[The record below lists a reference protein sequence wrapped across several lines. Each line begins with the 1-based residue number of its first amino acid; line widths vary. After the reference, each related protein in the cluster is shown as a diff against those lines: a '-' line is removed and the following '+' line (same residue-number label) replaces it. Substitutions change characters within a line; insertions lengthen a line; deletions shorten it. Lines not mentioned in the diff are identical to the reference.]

1 MTNLFRQ
8 NLLVVVPA
16 LNEQESISAVIAA
29 VKSVGFQV
37 LVVDDGSSDETYST
51 AKRSGAQVMELSMNL
66 GVGGALQSGF
76 AYAVANGFDAVVQ
89 VDGDDQHSAESIEKL
104 IAAANSTN
112 ADMVIGSR
120 FLDDASSMKLPIVRR
135 IGMAIL
141 RIYASR
147 SCRTKI
153 TDSSSG
159 FRLIRNP
166 LLAEFAKS
174 FPSHYLGDTF
184 EALTVSGKKN
194 YKVIEI
200 PAPFRERQFGKSS
213 STSLLSL
220 FLVFRALFV
229 VTFGLH
235 FRLSKNSQTRAD

>member
-1 MTNLFRQ
+1 MNRQ

-37 LVVDDGSSDETYST
+37 LVVDDGSSDETYSI

>member
-1 MTNLFRQ
+1 M
-8 NLLVVVPA
+8 PA
-16 LNEQESISAVIAA
+16 LNEQESISAVVDA
-29 VKSVGFQV
+29 VKSFGFQV
-37 LVVDDGSSDETYST
+37 LVVDDGSSDETYSI
-51 AKRSGAQVMELSMNL
+51 AKRSGALVMELSMNL

-76 AYAVANGFDAVVQ
+76 AYAVANGFVAVVQ

-141 RIYASR
+141 RNYASR

-159 FRLIRNP
+159 FRLLRRP
-166 LLAEFAKS
+166 LLEEFAKS

-184 EALTVSGKKN
+184 EALTVSGRKN

-235 FRLSKNSQTRAD
+235 FRLSKNSLTRAD

>member
-1 MTNLFRQ
+1 M
-8 NLLVVVPA
+8 PA
-16 LNEQESISAVIAA
+16 LNEQESISTVVAA

-37 LVVDDGSSDETYST
+37 LVVDDGSIDSTYPCAIS
-51 AKRSGAQVMELSMNL
+51 SGASVLELSINL

-89 VDGDDQHSAESIEKL
+89 VDGDDQHSSESIENL
-104 IAAANSTN
+104 LLAANDTN
-112 ADMVIGSR
+112 ADMVVGSR
-120 FLDDASSMKLPIVRR
+120 FLAESSSMNLSMVRR
-135 IGMAIL
+135 IGMSIL
-141 RIYASR
+141 RNYASGL
-147 SCRTKI
+147 CRTKI

-159 FRLIRNP
+159 FRLIRKP
-166 LLAEFAKS
+166 LLAEFAQS

-200 PAPFRERQFGKSS
+200 SAPFRERQFGKSS
-213 STSLLSL
+213 STSLVSL

-235 FRLSKNSQTRAD
+235 FRLSQNSQTRAD

>member
-1 MTNLFRQ
+1 MNRQ

-37 LVVDDGSSDETYST
+37 LVVDDGSSDETYSI

-141 RIYASR
+141 RIYASS

>member
-1 MTNLFRQ
+1 MNRQ

-37 LVVDDGSSDETYST
+37 LVVDDGSSDETYSI

-112 ADMVIGSR
+112 ADMVVGSR
-120 FLDDASSMKLPIVRR
+120 FLDGASSMKLPIVRR

>member
-1 MTNLFRQ
+1 M
-8 NLLVVVPA
+8 PA

-141 RIYASR
+141 RSYASS

>member
-1 MTNLFRQ
+1 M
-8 NLLVVVPA
+8 PA
-16 LNEQESISAVIAA
+16 LNEQESISAVVDA

-37 LVVDDGSSDETYST
+37 LVVDDGSSDETYSI
-51 AKRSGAQVMELSMNL
+51 AKRSGALVMELSMNL

-76 AYAVANGFDAVVQ
+76 AYAIANGFDAVVQ

-141 RIYASR
+141 RIYASS

-159 FRLIRNP
+159 FRLIRQP

-184 EALTVSGKKN
+184 EALTVSGRKN

-213 STSLLSL
+213 STSLVSL

>member
-1 MTNLFRQ
+1 M
-8 NLLVVVPA
+8 PA
-16 LNEQESISAVIAA
+16 LNEQESISAVVDA

-37 LVVDDGSSDETYST
+37 LVVDDGSSDETYSI
-51 AKRSGAQVMELSMNL
+51 AKRSGALVMELSMNL

-159 FRLIRNP
+159 FRLIRKP

-184 EALTVSGKKN
+184 EALTVSGRKN

-213 STSLLSL
+213 STSLVSL

>member
-1 MTNLFRQ
+1 M
-8 NLLVVVPA
+8 PA

-37 LVVDDGSSDETYST
+37 LVVDDGSNDETYLI

-89 VDGDDQHSAESIEKL
+89 VDGDNQHSAESIEKL

-141 RIYASR
+141 RIYASS

>member
-1 MTNLFRQ
+1 MNRQ

-29 VKSVGFQV
+29 VKSAGFQV
-37 LVVDDGSSDETYST
+37 LVVDDGSSDETYSI

-141 RIYASR
+141 RSYASS

-184 EALTVSGKKN
+184 EALTVSGRKN

>member
-1 MTNLFRQ
+1 MNRQ

-29 VKSVGFQV
+29 VKSAGFQV
-37 LVVDDGSSDETYST
+37 LVVDDGSSDETYSI

-141 RIYASR
+141 RSYASS

>member
-1 MTNLFRQ
+1 MNRQ

-37 LVVDDGSSDETYST
+37 LVVDDGSSDETYSI

-112 ADMVIGSR
+112 ADMVVGSR

-141 RIYASR
+141 RIYASS